1 MKTET
6 PSEFL
11 DRLTVVALL
20 GLLFTSK
27 PVHAYVLQ
35 IIVVANHMS
44 GKDTHIR
51 GLKILGPTEYV
62 NSLPSWS
69 SHKPDRSRLVRDNVA
84 DDDPFPFTSPA
95 FKMYETIR

>member
-1 MKTET
+1 VS
-6 PSEFL
+6 SEP
-11 DRLTVVALL
+11 DEDGT
-20 GLLFTSK
+20 TNK

-51 GLKILGPTEYV
+51 GLRILGPIE
-62 NSLPSWS
+62 
-69 SHKPDRSRLVRDNVA
+69 DNIA
-84 DDDPFPFTSPA
+84 DHDPFPFSSPA